1 MQAMISNAKERVQ
14 RAGVIYVQL
23 SGKGLPV
30 TLEALQSPVP
40 EGKTKTERDKRDSG
54 TVLKT

>member
-1 MQAMISNAKERVQ
+1 MISNAKERVQ